1 MTAALGWSSGYLAT
15 AAMVAA
21 PLRVTP
27 SEQEQAGTV
36 MVFFLIGGL
45 GVGALFGWVWLLL

>member
-1 MTAALGWSSGYLAT
+1 
-15 AAMVAA
+15 MVAA